1 MSQWLKA
8 CTTFADDLSSFSAPR
23 SYGSQPSEF
32 SSRGIRCHWPPWIPA
47 IMCTY
52 PITDADA
59 VIDTDTQTDTD
70 THTLEINIRKED
82 ILCES
87 SLCCLETFGFA
98 PGDI

>member
-1 MSQWLKA
+1 
-8 CTTFADDLSSFSAPR
+8 
-23 SYGSQPSEF
+23 
-32 SSRGIRCHWPPWIPA
+32 
-47 IMCTY
+47 MCTY